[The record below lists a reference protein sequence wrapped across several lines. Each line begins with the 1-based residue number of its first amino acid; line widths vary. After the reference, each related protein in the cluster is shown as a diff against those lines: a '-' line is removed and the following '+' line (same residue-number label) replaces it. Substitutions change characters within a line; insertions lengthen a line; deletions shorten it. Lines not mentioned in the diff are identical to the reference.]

1 MLLQV
6 QRSYVISSDESD
18 DVLTDNAATIAHMD
32 DDDKPMVRMFAL
44 GKVSKTM
51 RNFLS
56 ESSEVKLSENE
67 KRLLK
72 GFYTANKNEIEGKKE
87 DALERIGHQADLDKA
102 SEIMEKYWKL
112 KEKVDVQR

>member
-1 MLLQV
+1 V

-18 DVLTDNAATIAHMD
+18 DVLTDNAETIAHMD
-32 DDDKPMVRMFAL
+32 DNDKPMVRMFAL

-87 DALERIGHQADLDKA
+87 DALERIGH
-102 SEIMEKYWKL
+102 
-112 KEKVDVQR
+112 